1 MLENLANLTQPAM
14 VLGWTY
20 RWHFTSSAVIARL
33 IFQDAGTKT
42 DPAKAASNLLLRM
55 TKKGWL
61 RQVENDEL
69 QGQHIYMLSPDGLEE
84 VLASGIDSGIEYD
97 LKPSSIQH
105 EKLRHDLGVQYIVA
119 HVARK
124 QKILE
129 VMPDHVLRQRNES
142 GKVPDAVITI
152 ALDDGS
158 EVKAAIEFEREEK
171 GGEKLERFLLNVAD
185 DLAKKK
191 YDLYMMYSRIPSIMA
206 HYEKRAKE
214 ELRIWKKDPVSKRWV
229 ADGSTK
235 IPPDIIAKMR
245 FRYMP
250 EIGRVLSPMSYRSKR
265 GSGG

>member
-1 MLENLANLTQPAM
+1 MLENLANLTQPATI
-14 VLGWTY
+14 LGWVY
-20 RWHFTSSAVIARL
+20 RWHFTSAAVIARL
-33 IFQDAGTKT
+33 IFQGSATKT
-42 DPAKAASNLLLRM
+42 DPNKAASNLLLRM

-84 VLASGIDSGIEYD
+84 VLASGIDSGIDYD

-119 HVARK
+119 HIARK
-124 QKILE
+124 YKILE
-129 VMPDHVLRQRNES
+129 VMPDHVLRQRNGS
-142 GKVPDAVITI
+142 GKLPDAAITI

-185 DLAKKK
+185 DLAQNK
-191 YDLYMMYSRIPSIMA
+191 YGLYQMYSRIPSIMS
-206 HYEKRAKE
+206 HYEKRARE
-214 ELRIWKKDPVSKRWV
+214 ELRVWKKDPVSKRWV

-235 IPPDIIAKMR
+235 IKPDILAKMH
-245 FRYMP
+245 FRYLP
-250 EIGRVLSPMSYRSKR
+250 DIGRVLSPMSYRKR
-265 GSGG
+265 G

>member
-20 RWHFTSSAVIARL
+20 RWHFTSAAVIGRL
-33 IFQDAGTKT
+33 IFQDAGAKT

-69 QGQHIYMLSPDGLEE
+69 QGQNIYMLSPDGLEE
-84 VLASGIDSGIEYD
+84 ILASGIDSGIDYD

-105 EKLRHDLGVQYIVA
+105 EKMRHDLGVQYIVA
-119 HVARK
+119 HLSSK

-129 VMPDHVLRQRNES
+129 VVPDHVLRQRSEA
-142 GKVPDAVITI
+142 GKLPDAVITI
-152 ALDDGS
+152 QLDNGA

-191 YDLYMMYSRIPSIMA
+191 YHLYMMYSRIPSIMS
-206 HYEKRAKE
+206 HYEQRAKE
-214 ELRIWKKDPVSKRWV
+214 ELRVWKKDPVSKRWV
-229 ADGSTK
+229 SSGKTK
-235 IPPDIIAKMR
+235 IPPEVIANMR
-245 FRYMP
+245 FRYLP
-250 EIGRVLSPMSYRSKR
+250 EIGRVLSPMSYRQR
-265 GSGG
+265 GKL